1 MNKIN
6 PFLVYS
12 PEDINPEEFKEI
24 FVKEHTWI
32 NALET
37 PKDFFI
43 YGTRGSGKS
52 MLLNYLELSHQLCYF
67 GHDLVSFFQKDRK
80 HKYIGIM
87 VHITRE
93 RLDTERYELLIKNN
107 FEQRGFI
114 TDLCMHDLVVT
125 ILYRIIKTFIETKK
139 MNKYINSID
148 VTRVKE
154 FCQKYYEDLDRRH
167 IHNISFDQEK
177 TNTEM
182 FNRLANIFKE
192 ERIILKY
199 YIDDKF
205 QIKDTVYRGNYSSSD
220 FMINFITN
228 IKKILNLAD
237 ISFYILMDNGDE
249 TKSTMQLCIDSL
261 IAQRSHSNV
270 CFKVAV
276 KKGVYWNKGNIQW
289 PHDFSQIDIDELYS
303 TQHTVY
309 YERIKEIANKRMEL
323 AGINSD
329 IEDFLPGSQ
338 SEKQILGKIKSELK
352 EKYSREYEKKYVD
365 KIDNERLPKSD
376 YINNRV
382 SKYAQAELFRRLKK
396 TGKSYAG
403 FDNVVHLSSGVIRQ
417 FLDICSYMFDE
428 EIKRKGDENTTKV
441 SLKTQNDVIKRYA
454 DDFINELE
462 ITYKR
467 LEKEGK
473 IKELKLYRG
482 LYFLIE
488 SLGKY
493 YKERLMNPKF
503 KEPRVFTFTLKDPDK
518 DREVERI
525 LEIGVNGEGLTG
537 CFFQSYWYS
546 SKGGIGKYRGYAFNR
561 RLCPRYGI
569 DHTSFRGRIELSTD
583 DLWFAIKNR
592 KMPKSVYKKEKD
604 VQPTLDLFTGGEKYE

>member
-1 MNKIN
+1 MNGKN
-6 PFLVYS
+6 PFVVYS

-24 FVKEHTWI
+24 FIKEYTWI

-52 MLLNYLELSHQLCYF
+52 MLLNYLEISHQLCYF
-67 GHDLVSFFQKDRK
+67 DHDLMSFFQEDRK

-93 RLDTERYELLIKNN
+93 QLDTDRYELLIKNN
-107 FEQRGFI
+107 FEEKGFI
-114 TDLCMHDLVVT
+114 RDLCMHDLVMT

-139 MNKYINSID
+139 MNEYINSID

-154 FCQKYYEDLDRRH
+154 FCQKNYKDLDRQH

-192 ERIILKY
+192 ERINVKY
-199 YIDDKF
+199 YTDDKF
-205 QIKDTVYRGNYSSSD
+205 QIKDTVYRGNYSSFD
-220 FMINFITN
+220 FMFNFITE

-237 ISFYILMDNGDE
+237 FCFYILMDNGDQ

-261 IAQRSHSNV
+261 IAQRSHSDV

-309 YERIKEIANKRMEL
+309 YERIKEIANKRLEL
-323 AGINSD
+323 TGINTD
-329 IEDFLPGSQ
+329 IEDFLPESQ
-338 SEKQILGKIKSELK
+338 SEEQILEEIKSGLK
-352 EKYSREYEKKYVD
+352 EKYAQEYEEKYGD
-365 KIDNERLPKSD
+365 EIDSERLPKSD

-403 FDNVVHLSSGVIRQ
+403 FDNIVHLSSGVIRQ
-417 FLDICSYMFDE
+417 FLDICSYIFEE
-428 EIKRKGDENTTKV
+428 EIKRKGDDNITKI
-441 SLKTQNDVIKRYA
+441 SLKAQNDVVKRYA
-454 DDFINELE
+454 DDFMDELE
-462 ITYKR
+462 TTYKR
-467 LEKEGK
+467 LEKEENIEGA
-473 IKELKLYRG
+473 KLYKG

-493 YKERLMNPKF
+493 YKKRLMDPKF
-503 KEPRVFTFTLKDPDK
+503 KEPRVFTFTLKDPGK
-518 DREVERI
+518 DTEVERI

-546 SKGGIGKYRGYAFNR
+546 SKRGIGKYRGYAFNR

-569 DHTSFRGRIELSTD
+569 DHTSFRGRIELSTV
-583 DLWFAIKNR
+583 DLRLAIKNR
-592 KMPKSVYKKEKD
+592 KMPKTAYKEEEER
-604 VQPTLDLFTGGEKYE
+604 QFTLDLFTGDES